1 MALSIK
7 HPEADQL
14 ARKLAYLTGL
24 SLTDAIVKAL
34 REQLRRE
41 TGNPKITSLSEE
53 IMALS
58 NRSAALPDLDTRSP
72 EQIMGFDEH
81 GLPGGW

>member
-14 ARKLAYLTGL
+14 ARKLSGITGL
-24 SLTDAIVKAL
+24 SLTDAVLKAL

-41 TGNPKITSLSEE
+41 TGTPRIGGLAEDLRAISDRCS
-53 IMALS
+53 
-58 NRSAALPDLDTRSP
+58 ALPDHDLRTP

-81 GLPGGW
+81 GLPS

>member
-14 ARKLAYLTGL
+14 ARALAGMTGL

-34 REQLRRE
+34 REQLVRE
-41 TGNPKITSLSEE
+41 TGRATVTGLGADLRE
-53 IMALS
+53 IS
-58 NRSAALPDLDTRSP
+58 DRCGALPDLDMLSP
-72 EQIMGFDEH
+72 DEIMGFDEH
-81 GLPGGW
+81 GLPS